1 MGYDLDELPQQ
12 TAQLNLKD
20 MLAEKM
26 VNQQLENANLG
37 GGNGSSPPPSWQ
49 NATTVMMRNLPNKYT
64 QQMLLSEISQAGF
77 LGTFDFL
84 YLPIDPETN
93 ANRGYA
99 FLNFVSPSYAWMFKM
114 AYEGRKMNHFNS
126 SKVASVMKATLQGF
140 EANYAHYSS
149 TRVNRGDPTARPLFL
164 REPENQSSMK
174 GARDSKQRGTRR
186 KGIANNSAERVQTFV
201 APQPQPPS
209 PYPNVNT
216 YSGLDQKT
224 NSTSQGPVAK
234 SGDGTQQFV
243 PKFCPHCGGPIQP
256 HFQFCPHCGQSIM
269 GREI

>member
-1 MGYDLDELPQQ
+1 
-12 TAQLNLKD
+12 
-20 MLAEKM
+20 
-26 VNQQLENANLG
+26 
-37 GGNGSSPPPSWQ
+37 
-49 NATTVMMRNLPNKYT
+49 MMRNLPNKYT

-99 FLNFVSPSYAWMFKM
+99 FLNFVSPSYAWMFKT

-164 REPENQSSMK
+164 REPENQSLMK

-186 KGIANNSAERVQTFV
+186 KGIANNNAERVPTFV

-234 SGDGTQQFV
+234 NGDGTQQFV

-256 HFQFCPHCGQSIM
+256 LFQFCPHCGQSIM

>member
-1 MGYDLDELPQQ
+1 MPDSFEQQ
-12 TAQLNLKD
+12 TVQHKLKNVI
-20 MLAEKM
+20 AEKM
-26 VNQQLENANLG
+26 AAQQLETANFG
-37 GGNGSSPPPSWQ
+37 GGTPESPPPAWQ

-99 FLNFVSPSYAWMFKM
+99 FLNFVSPSYAWMFKVS
-114 AYEGRKMNHFNS
+114 YEGRRMNHFNS
-126 SKVASVMKATLQGF
+126 NKVASVVKATLQGF

-164 REPENQSSMK
+164 REPENLNLIK
-174 GARDSKQRGTRR
+174 GGKDKARGSRR
-186 KGIANNSAERVQTFV
+186 KGIAMNSSDKV
-201 APQPQPPS
+201 AAYSAPPQPPS
-209 PYPNVNT
+209 PFPGNNGYGQPPTQSIQQNIGAN
-216 YSGLDQKT
+216 
-224 NSTSQGPVAK
+224 
-234 SGDGTQQFV
+234 DGKQQFV

-256 HFQFCPHCGQSIM
+256 HFQFCPHCGEGFAGAQP
-269 GREI
+269 